1 MKVSE
6 SWLREWVNPAIATD
20 ELAAQITMAGLEV
33 DAIEPVAGAFTGVV
47 VGEIVSVEQHPD
59 ADKLRVCQVAGEG
72 EELKQVVCGAPNA
85 REGIKVPFATVGAKL
100 PGDFKIK
107 KAKLRGVESFGMLCG
122 QTELE
127 AGDDDEGL
135 WELPADAPTGTDL
148 REYLSLN
155 DQIIEVDLTPNRSDC
170 LSIKGIAREVG
181 VLNRLA
187 VTAPDIVPVKPLI
200 DDALPVTLSA
210 PEGCSR
216 YVGRVVRGIDL
227 SQPSPLWLQEKLR
240 RAGLRSIDAV
250 VDVTNYVLLELGQP
264 MHAFDLN
271 RLSGGIDVRLANA
284 GEKLFLLDDQE
295 VTLTEGTLVIA
306 DQDKPLAMAGVM
318 GGRESAVGPETRDIF
333 LESAYFNPITIAGKA
348 RSYGLHTD
356 SSHRFERGV
365 DYELQEQAMER
376 ATELLLA
383 IVGGEPGPL
392 VKAWD
397 ENHLPAGRSVTLRRE
412 RVTSGLGLELPAE
425 EVEAI
430 LTGLGLELTDQSDAS
445 WTFAIPTYRFDL
457 EIEADLLEELA
468 RIYGY
473 NNLPTRSLAA
483 ALAIPAR
490 SEGRLSI
497 ERIRRELVARDY
509 QEAITYSFIEPKLSK
524 LFAPDVEPVPLRNPI
539 SADMS
544 VMRPTLLPGLV
555 STLQHNLNRQQ
566 ERVRLFESGQ
576 RFVPGK
582 DGKLSQEPML
592 AGLIYG
598 PRQAEA
604 WANSKDKVDFYD
616 LKGDLEAVLALTG
629 AAEEFRVQPGAHPAL
644 HPGQCAAL
652 YRGEEEVGVLGTLHP
667 QLQQELDIPGGVFVF
682 EVALSAL
689 KSARK
694 PVFEPLSRFPS
705 VRRDLALLV
714 DRGVAAQSL
723 LDCVKNNAGEQLR
736 DLKVFDLYMGKG
748 IDPQRKSV
756 ALGLTFQDPSRT
768 LNEEE
773 INASIERVVKRLEE
787 EFSATLR

>member
-6 SWLREWVNPAIATD
+6 SWLREWVDPALSTD

-33 DAIEPVAGAFTGVV
+33 DAIDPVAGDFSGVV
-47 VGEIVSVEQHPD
+47 VGEIVAVEPHPD
-59 ADKLRVCQVAGEG
+59 ADKLRVCKVAGDG
-72 EELKQVVCGAPNA
+72 DELKQVVCGAPNA

-107 KAKLRGVESFGMLCG
+107 KAKLRGVESFGMLCA

-127 AGDDDEGL
+127 AGEDDDGL
-135 WELPADAPTGTDL
+135 WELPVDAPTGTDL

-155 DQIIEVDLTPNRSDC
+155 DRIIEVDLTPNRSDC
-170 LSIKGIAREVG
+170 LSLKGIAREVG
-181 VLNRLA
+181 VLNRIA
-187 VTAPDIVPVKPLI
+187 VTEPQIVPVPAQV
-200 DDALPVTLSA
+200 DDTFPVTLSA

-216 YVGRVVRGIDL
+216 YIGRVVRNIDIGK
-227 SQPSPLWLQEKLR
+227 PSPLWLQEKLR

-264 MHAFDLN
+264 MHAFDLGC
-271 RLSGGIDVRLANA
+271 LKGGIDVRMANA
-284 GEKLFLLDDQE
+284 DEKLVLLDDQE
-295 VTLTEGTLVIA
+295 VTLNDGTLLIA
-306 DQDKPLAMAGVM
+306 DQEKPLAMAGVM
-318 GGRESAVGPETRDIF
+318 GGRDSAVGPDTRDIF
-333 LESAYFNPITIAGKA
+333 LESAYFNPVFIAGKA

-365 DYELQEQAMER
+365 DYELQEQAIER
-376 ATELLLA
+376 ATGLLLA

-392 VKAWD
+392 VKATN
-397 ENHLPAGRSVTLRRE
+397 EQHLPAGRTVTLRRE
-412 RVTSGLGLELPAE
+412 RVASGLGLALPDS

-430 LTGLGLELTDQSDAS
+430 LLGLGLTLSDRSEDS
-445 WTFAIPTYRFDL
+445 WTFAIPSYRFDL

-468 RIYGY
+468 RIHGY
-473 NNLPTRSLAA
+473 NNLPSRSLAA
-483 ALAIPAR
+483 ALPIPAR
-490 SEGRLSI
+490 TEAHLSI

-509 QEAITYSFIEPKLSK
+509 QEAITYSFIEPRLSK
-524 LFAPDVEPVPLRNPI
+524 LFAPEVEPVALRNPI

-555 STLQHNLNRQQ
+555 STLQRNLNRQQ

-576 RFVPGK
+576 RFVPGEA
-582 DGKLSQEPML
+582 GALSQQPML

-598 PRQAEA
+598 ARDAEA
-604 WANSKDKVDFYD
+604 WANRKDKVDFYD
-616 LKGDLEAVLALTG
+616 LKGDLEALLSLTG
-629 AAEEFRVQPGAHPAL
+629 EPDSFRMQAGAHPAL
-644 HPGQCAAL
+644 HPGQCAEIL
-652 YRGEEEVGVLGTLHP
+652 RDGEVIGVLGTLHP
-667 QLQQELDIPGGVFVF
+667 QVQREVDIPGDVFVF
-682 EVALSAL
+682 EVSLAGLQ
-689 KSARK
+689 SARK
-694 PVFEPLSRFPS
+694 PVFQPLSRFPS

-714 DRGVAAQSL
+714 DRGVTAQSL
-723 LDCVKNNAGEQLR
+723 LDCVKNTAGEQLQ
-736 DLKVFDLYMGKG
+736 DLKVFDVYMGKG
-748 IDPQRKSV
+748 IDTQRKSV

>member
-33 DAIEPVAGAFTGVV
+33 DAVDPVAGEFTGVV

-59 ADKLRVCQVAGEG
+59 ADKLRVCKVAGEG
-72 EELKQVVCGAPNA
+72 DELRQVVCGAPNA

-107 KAKLRGVESFGMLCG
+107 KAKLRGVESFGMLCA

-127 AGDDDEGL
+127 AGDDDDGL
-135 WELPADAPTGTDL
+135 WELPVDAPTGTDL
-148 REYLSLN
+148 REYLGLN

-181 VLNRLA
+181 VLNRLS
-187 VTAPDIVPVKPLI
+187 VNEPEIVPVKPVN
-200 DDALPVTLSA
+200 DETRPVTLSA

-216 YVGRVVRGIDL
+216 YVGRVVRNIDI
-227 SQPSPLWLQEKLR
+227 SRPSPLWLQEKLR

-264 MHAFDLN
+264 MHAFDLAK
-271 RLSGGIDVRLANA
+271 LTGGIDVRLAEA
-284 GEKLFLLDDQE
+284 GEKLVLLDDQE

-306 DQDKPLAMAGVM
+306 DQDKPLAMAGIM
-318 GGRESAVGPETRDIF
+318 GGRDSAVGPETRDIF
-333 LESAYFNPITIAGKA
+333 LESAFFNPVAIAGKA
-348 RSYGLHTD
+348 RRYGLHTD

-365 DYELQEQAMER
+365 DYQLQEQAMER
-376 ATELLLA
+376 ATELLLSV
-383 IVGGEPGPL
+383 VGGEPGPL

-397 ENHLPAGRSVTLRRE
+397 ENHLPGDRTVSLRRE
-412 RVTSGLGLELPAE
+412 RVTSGLGLELPDE
-425 EVEAI
+425 DVEAI
-430 LTGLGLELTDQSDAS
+430 LTGLGLTLTEQTDAG
-445 WTFAIPTYRFDL
+445 WTFAVPSYRFDL
-457 EIEADLLEELA
+457 AIEADLLEELA

-473 NNLPTRSLAA
+473 NRLPTRSLAA
-483 ALAIPAR
+483 AMSVPAR
-490 SEGRLSI
+490 PEGRLSL

-509 QEAITYSFIEPKLSK
+509 QETITYSFIEPKLSRQ
-524 LFAPDVEPVPLRNPI
+524 FAPDIEPVALRNPI
-539 SADMS
+539 SADMA

-576 RFVPGK
+576 RFVPGA
-582 DGKLSQEPML
+582 DGKLRQEPML

-598 PRQAEA
+598 SRQPEG
-604 WANSKDKVDFYD
+604 WANAKEPVDFYD

-629 AAEEFRVQPGAHPAL
+629 AGDEFRMAPGAHPAL
-644 HPGQCAAL
+644 HPGQSAAI
-652 YRGEEEVGVLGTLHP
+652 YRGETQVGVIGTLHP
-667 QLQQELDIPGGVFVF
+667 QLQRGLDIPGAVFVF
-682 EVALSAL
+682 ELALSAL

-694 PVFEPLSRFPS
+694 PAFEPLSRFPS

-723 LDCVKNNAGEQLR
+723 FDCVKSHAGEQLR
-736 DLKVFDLYMGKG
+736 DLKVFDVYVGKG
-748 IDPQRKSV
+748 IDPHRKSV
-756 ALGLTFQDPSRT
+756 ALGLTFQDASRT

-773 INASIERVVKRLEE
+773 INASVERVVERLKE
-787 EFSATLR
+787 EFGATLR